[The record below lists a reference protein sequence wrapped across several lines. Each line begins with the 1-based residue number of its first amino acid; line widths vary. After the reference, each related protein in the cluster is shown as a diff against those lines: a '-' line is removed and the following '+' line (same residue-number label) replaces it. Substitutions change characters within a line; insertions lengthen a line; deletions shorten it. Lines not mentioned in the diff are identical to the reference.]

1 MIIFVK
7 IPMKNLNIFILAAG
21 KGTRMNST
29 LPKIL
34 HPIAGKP
41 MVNHVID
48 QAKKLNPKKIYL
60 IANQEL
66 SRRNDFL
73 LPNVEIVIQKNQN
86 GTADAI
92 KSCMPHIKKLS
103 GQALILYAD
112 LPLIE
117 LNSMRKA
124 IKDIGKKNMNLLTF
138 ISDEKNSYGK
148 VIFDNKG
155 NVSEI
160 IEQSELRKGEHHQ
173 VCNSGIF
180 CCDIDILK
188 KLIPKINNKTNK
200 KKEYY
205 LTDIFK
211 LACQNNVIT
220 KSILVNEDE
229 FMGVNNKKELAEAEY
244 LAQSKLREKFLLKGV
259 TLIDPETVYFSEDT
273 KIDKDVVIY
282 PNVFIGKNV
291 KIGKGSKILPFS
303 HLEDCLLGKDV
314 TIGPFARLRPGA
326 DIKDKA
332 KVGNFV
338 EIKKS
343 KIDKNSKVNHL
354 TYIGDTE
361 IGKDVNIGAGTITC
375 NYDGKNKFKT
385 IIADGAFIG
394 SNSSLIAP
402 VKIGKN
408 AYVGSG
414 SAISKN
420 IRENALGIERTSQI
434 EIKNWHRKMKKR

>member
-1 MIIFVK
+1 M
-7 IPMKNLNIFILAAG
+7 
-21 KGTRMNST
+21 
-29 LPKIL
+29 
-34 HPIAGKP
+34 
-41 MVNHVID
+41 
-48 QAKKLNPKKIYL
+48 
-60 IANQEL
+60 
-66 SRRNDFL
+66 
-73 LPNVEIVIQKNQN
+73 
-86 GTADAI
+86 
-92 KSCMPHIKKLS
+92 
-103 GQALILYAD
+103 
-112 LPLIE
+112 
-117 LNSMRKA
+117 
-124 IKDIGKKNMNLLTF
+124 
-138 ISDEKNSYGK
+138 
-148 VIFDNKG
+148 
-155 NVSEI
+155 
-160 IEQSELRKGEHHQ
+160 
-173 VCNSGIF
+173 
-180 CCDIDILK
+180 
-188 KLIPKINNKTNK
+188 
-200 KKEYY
+200 
-205 LTDIFK
+205 
-211 LACQNNVIT
+211 
-220 KSILVNEDE
+220 
-229 FMGVNNKKELAEAEY
+229 
-244 LAQSKLREKFLLKGV
+244 
-259 TLIDPETVYFSEDT
+259 
-273 KIDKDVVIY
+273 IY

-434 EIKNWHRKMKKR
+434 EIKNWNRKMKKR